1 VTVLVAFLLA
11 HSDPKDTFALLT
23 FLEGGIGLLAGVM
36 ISLSNS
42 PSAAKASEFL
52 FKTAPWSREAEHHAE
67 GIGLRWMTTSMFLVL
82 IGVVISTI

>member
-1 VTVLVAFLLA
+1 LA
-11 HSDPKDTFALLT
+11 RSDLKDIFALLL
-23 FLEGGIGLLAGVM
+23 FLEGGIGLLSGVM

-52 FKTAPWSREAEHHAE
+52 FKTTPWSREAERHAE
-67 GIGLRWMTTSMFLVL
+67 RVGLQWMTISMFLVL